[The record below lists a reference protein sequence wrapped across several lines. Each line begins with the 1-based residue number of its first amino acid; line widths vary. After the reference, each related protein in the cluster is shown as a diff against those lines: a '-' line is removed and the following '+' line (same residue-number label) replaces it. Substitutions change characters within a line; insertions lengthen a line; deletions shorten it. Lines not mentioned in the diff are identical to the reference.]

1 MDSDERLLV
10 VNRVGKT
17 TIIANVVLSVFKIA
31 SGIIAR
37 SGAMVADGIHTLSD
51 VCLLYTSNTYK
62 ENTFAVYFYNSLNFA
77 CTKILAYKGKSCLV
91 K

>member
-37 SGAMVADGIHTLSD
+37 SGAMVADGIL
-51 VCLLYTSNTYK
+51 
-62 ENTFAVYFYNSLNFA
+62 
-77 CTKILAYKGKSCLV
+77 CLV
-91 K
+91 WFRRLWLL